1 MINIVWDPGFK
12 KAYQKKIKTDD
23 NLKKKFW
30 KTMKLFSSNPFS
42 KQLRTH
48 KLTGTLKGLWAFSVD
63 YDTRVIFFSFFLQMT
78 KYCSSILAAMTKCI
92 D

>member
-23 NLKKKFW
+23 NLKRKFW
-30 KTMKLFSSNPFS
+30 KTIKLFSSNPFS

-48 KLTGTLKGLWAFSVD
+48 KLTGILKGLWAFSVD
-63 YDTRVIFFSFFLQMT
+63 YDTRVIFTFL
-78 KYCSSILAAMTKCI
+78 KDDEVLLI
-92 D
+92 DIGSHDEVY

>member
-1 MINIVWDPGFK
+1 MINIVRDPGFK

-63 YDTRVIFFSFFLQMT
+63 YDTRVIFSFLT
-78 KYCSSILAAMTKCI
+78 DDEILLI
-92 D
+92 DIGSHDEVY

>member
-1 MINIVWDPGFK
+1 MISIVWDPGFK

-23 NLKKKFW
+23 NLKRKFW
-30 KTMKLFSSNPFS
+30 KTTKLFSSNPFS

-63 YDTRVIFFSFFLQMT
+63 YDTRVIFSFL
-78 KYCSSILAAMTKCI
+78 KDDEVLLI
-92 D
+92 DIGSHDEVY

>member
-1 MINIVWDPGFK
+1 MINIFWDPGFK
-12 KAYQKKIKTDD
+12 RAYQKKIKTDD

-48 KLTGTLKGLWAFSVD
+48 KLTVTLKGLWAFSVD
-63 YDTRVIFFSFFLQMT
+63 YDTRVIFSFLT
-78 KYCSSILAAMTKCI
+78 DDEILLI
-92 D
+92 DIGSHDEVY

>member
-12 KAYQKKIKTDD
+12 KAYQKKIKNDD
-23 NLKKKFW
+23 NLKKRFW

-48 KLTGTLKGLWAFSVD
+48 KLTGTLQGLWAFSVD
-63 YDTRVIFFSFFLQMT
+63 YNTRVIFSFS
-78 KYCSSILAAMTKCI
+78 KRG
-92 D
+92 

>member
-63 YDTRVIFFSFFLQMT
+63 YDTRVIFSFL
-78 KYCSSILAAMTKCI
+78 KDDEILLI
-92 D
+92 DIGSHDEVY

>member
-23 NLKKKFW
+23 NLKIKFW

-63 YDTRVIFFSFFLQMT
+63 YDTRVIFSFLT
-78 KYCSSILAAMTKCI
+78 DDEILLI
-92 D
+92 DIGSHDEVY

>member
-30 KTMKLFSSNPFS
+30 KTMKLFSSNPF
-42 KQLRTH
+42 
-48 KLTGTLKGLWAFSVD
+48 
-63 YDTRVIFFSFFLQMT
+63 
-78 KYCSSILAAMTKCI
+78 
-92 D
+92 

>member
-63 YDTRVIFFSFFLQMT
+63 YDTRVIFSFLT
-78 KYCSSILAAMTKCI
+78 DDEILFI
-92 D
+92 DIGSHDEVY

>member
-1 MINIVWDPGFK
+1 MISIVWDPGFK

-23 NLKKKFW
+23 NLKRKFW
-30 KTMKLFSSNPFS
+30 KTIKLFSSNPFS

-63 YDTRVIFFSFFLQMT
+63 YDTRVIFSFL
-78 KYCSSILAAMTKCI
+78 KDDEVLLI
-92 D
+92 DIGSHDEVY

>member
-1 MINIVWDPGFK
+1 MISIVWDPGFK
-12 KAYQKKIKTDD
+12 KAYQKKIKMDG
-23 NLKKKFW
+23 NLKRKFW

-63 YDTRVIFFSFFLQMT
+63 YDTRVIFSFL
-78 KYCSSILAAMTKCI
+78 KDDEVLLI
-92 D
+92 DIGSHDEVY

>member
-1 MINIVWDPGFK
+1 MINLVWDPGFK

-23 NLKKKFW
+23 NLKRKFW
-30 KTMKLFSSNPFS
+30 KTIKLFSSNPFS

-63 YDTRVIFFSFFLQMT
+63 YDTRVIFSFL
-78 KYCSSILAAMTKCI
+78 KDDEVLLI
-92 D
+92 DIGSHDEVY

>member
-63 YDTRVIFFSFFLQMT
+63 YDTRVIFSFLT
-78 KYCSSILAAMTKCI
+78 DDEILLI
-92 D
+92 DIGSHDEVY

>member
-12 KAYQKKIKTDD
+12 KAYQKKIKNDD
-23 NLKKKFW
+23 NLKKRFW

-48 KLTGTLKGLWAFSVD
+48 KLTGTLQGLWAFSVD
-63 YDTRVIFFSFFLQMT
+63 YNTRVIFSFL
-78 KYCSSILAAMTKCI
+78 KEDEILFI
-92 D
+92 DIGSHDEVY

>member
-30 KTMKLFSSNPFS
+30 KTMKLFSSTPFS

-63 YDTRVIFFSFFLQMT
+63 YDTRVIFSFL
-78 KYCSSILAAMTKCI
+78 KDDEVLLI
-92 D
+92 DIGSHDEVY

>member
-63 YDTRVIFFSFFLQMT
+63 YDTRIIFSFLT
-78 KYCSSILAAMTKCI
+78 DDEILLI
-92 D
+92 DIGSHDEVY

>member
-1 MINIVWDPGFK
+1 MINLVWDPGFK
-12 KAYQKKIKTDD
+12 KAYQKKIKTDN
-23 NLKKKFW
+23 NLKRKFW

-63 YDTRVIFFSFFLQMT
+63 YDTRVIFSFL
-78 KYCSSILAAMTKCI
+78 KDDEVLLI
-92 D
+92 DIGSHDEVY

>member
-1 MINIVWDPGFK
+1 MINLVWDPGFK

-23 NLKKKFW
+23 NLKRKFW
-30 KTMKLFSSNPFS
+30 KTIKLFSSNPFS

-63 YDTRVIFFSFFLQMT
+63 YDTRVIFSFL
-78 KYCSSILAAMTKCI
+78 KDDEVLLIEIGSHDEVY
-92 D
+92 

>member
-12 KAYQKKIKTDD
+12 KAYQKKIKADD

-63 YDTRVIFFSFFLQMT
+63 YDTRVIFSFLT
-78 KYCSSILAAMTKCI
+78 DDEILLI
-92 D
+92 DIGSHDEVY

>member
-1 MINIVWDPGFK
+1 MISIVWDPGFK

-23 NLKKKFW
+23 NLKRKFW

-48 KLTGTLKGLWAFSVD
+48 KLTGTLKGLWAFSAD
-63 YDTRVIFFSFFLQMT
+63 YDTRVIFSFL
-78 KYCSSILAAMTKCI
+78 KDDEVLLI
-92 D
+92 DIGSHDEVY